1 MDLEELPENNAP
13 IISDGG
19 TKYAFSGELTNIQL
33 EAGDQDGD
41 DLTYILVDSPSNG
54 SVVFTETPGGG
65 VVSYTST
72 TGFSGTETF
81 SYKASDGVNE
91 SEVAQMTIDVRE
103 KEASL
108 NWSRF
113 FSSANS
119 KSSIDDELGNIYMA
133 GEFYE
138 YSNFKDNTT
147 LNAIYAQGRDGY
159 IAKYNENGELQWVN
173 TFGGA
178 NNDYAYDI
186 KIDVDGNIVA
196 SGTIQKTATFSDG
209 EVLGDPNAAVQNNI
223 GILLKLDASTGEI
236 LWKTY
241 TNLQLS
247 LIHI

>member
-13 IISDGG
+13 IVSGSG
-19 TKYAFSGELTNIQL
+19 ETKYAFSGELTNIQL
-33 EAGDQDGD
+33 DVSDQEGD
-41 DLTYILVDSPSNG
+41 DLTYILVDPPSNG

-119 KSSIDDELGNIYMA
+119 KSSIDDELGNIYTA

-159 IAKYNENGELQWVN
+159 IAKYNENGELQSLLLE
-173 TFGGA
+173 
-178 NNDYAYDI
+178 
-186 KIDVDGNIVA
+186 KIF
-196 SGTIQKTATFSDG
+196 Q
-209 EVLGDPNAAVQNNI
+209 
-223 GILLKLDASTGEI
+223 
-236 LWKTY
+236 
-241 TNLQLS
+241 
-247 LIHI
+247 